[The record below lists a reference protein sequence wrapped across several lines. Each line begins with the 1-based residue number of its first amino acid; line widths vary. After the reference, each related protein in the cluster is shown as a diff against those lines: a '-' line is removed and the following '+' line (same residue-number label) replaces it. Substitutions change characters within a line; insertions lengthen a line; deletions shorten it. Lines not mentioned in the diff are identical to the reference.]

1 MLQNIKTLWKSLAD
15 SKSISAVNTIQ
26 YGILRAMATN
36 AEDKITIAKR
46 ILRRSFSPVTRQ
58 VKLANGHTAFHA
70 MRRDINNASLTMN
83 IYNRET
89 RKSEVKFRLVLGV
102 PADELLTEEEM
113 IEYAEI
119 YAAVSATDA
128 IARNYSYFFT
138 RQDFFNEYQLVQTA
152 HVALELG
159 NKLPPE
165 AIKDLHFTV
174 CGVPDL
180 EALQDVQKL
189 LETWK
194 APHVVFREPDIGN
207 SITSIGVYPVAE
219 HKRGVLKS
227 YNLLRFN
234 R

>member
-15 SKSISAVNTIQ
+15 SKSITAVNVIQ
-26 YGILRAMATN
+26 YGILRALATN
-36 AEDKITIAKR
+36 APDKITIAKR
-46 ILRRSFSPVTRQ
+46 ILRRSFTPVTRQ
-58 VKLANGHTAFHA
+58 VKLANGHPAFNA
-70 MRRDINNASLTMN
+70 MDKSVNNASSF
-83 IYNRET
+83 IERYNRTTYKWE
-89 RKSEVKFRLVLGV
+89 KSPALMLGV
-102 PADELLTEEEM
+102 PSNELLTPEE
-113 IEYAEI
+113 IEEYNTI
-119 YAAVSATDA
+119 YDAVRKTGA
-128 IARNYSYFFT
+128 IARHYSYFFT
-138 RQDFFNEYQLVQTA
+138 RQDIFNEYQLVQTA

-180 EALQDVQKL
+180 EALRDVQKL
-189 LETWK
+189 LETWN

-207 SITSIGVYPVAE
+207 QLTSIGVYPVAE